1 MRVIL
6 YFLSVNLKMSF
17 EELKE
22 KIKNLEYNNLYPL
35 FFTLIFILILIQYS
49 FNSLDAIFYDLWNRT
64 DFLGQSDENI
74 ITITMDEES
83 DQFLGE
89 IYPYTYATHN
99 RFLDKLLKDNPAGIG
114 YLVSFLEPENQSD
127 VAYIDEFKDKVQK
140 YKQGK
145 KIFRIGTDKD
155 AWGEQIPPKKIRD
168 LGYSLAILNKDGSI
182 FAKDNVTRRVIL
194 NISGEDSFHLYFA
207 NKFREITGQEAVD
220 AMSFKGSYYD
230 RESDATFSLFKYLRN
245 PTKLNSNATI
255 PFHRVVVGNF
265 PRGFFKD
272 KIVLIGSSYL
282 SNSADFAFTPFGKEN
297 NKALKLNVHA
307 QILEALIKKKTVF
320 PVSDW
325 VTDIMAIFIAI
336 FLSYIISRVQPT
348 KGLLITMMIMLS
360 IFVMTFLFFILLGV
374 WIKIS
379 HVILSIFV
387 VYYIWVPFRAIGEYQ
402 TRYAIQEET
411 KVLKKVDK
419 LKQNFISLMS
429 HDLKTPVAKI
439 AGIADILRT
448 QYENTPDQNKLIT
461 NIVDSTVELNNFITS
476 ILDLTKIESRELAL
490 KIESK
495 DVNTLIENNIEKLR
509 FEANSHNMRFVKDLS
524 PLYPIKID
532 TNLINRVLGN
542 IIGNAIKYAGE
553 GSEISVKSWDDD
565 QWVYIEIADNG
576 KGIKQEDLENIFEK
590 FYRVKNDESH
600 KIKGSGL
607 GLYLVKYFIEL
618 HHGTIEVDSIF
629 GEGTKFLIKLKNE

>member
-1 MRVIL
+1 MT
-6 YFLSVNLKMSF
+6 FNS
-17 EELKE
+17 LKE

-49 FNSLDAIFYDLWNRT
+49 FNSLDAIFYDLWNRA
-64 DFLGQSDENI
+64 DFLSTSEDNI
-74 ITITMDEES
+74 VTITMDEES

-89 IYPYTYATHN
+89 IYPYTYATHI
-99 RFLDKLLKDNPAGIG
+99 RFLDKLLKDDPAGIG
-114 YLVSFLEPENQSD
+114 YLVSFLEPENDSD
-127 VAYIDEFKDKVQK
+127 LAYIEEFKEKIQK
-140 YKQGK
+140 YKQNK
-145 KIFRIGTDKD
+145 SIFRIGTDKD
-155 AWGEQIPPKKIRD
+155 AWGEQIPPKGISD
-168 LGYSLAILNKDGSI
+168 LGYSLAILNKDGST

-207 NKFREITGQEAVD
+207 NKYRELQGLNPID
-220 AMSFKGSYYD
+220 AMSFTGAYYD
-230 RESDATFSLFKYLRN
+230 RESDATFSLFKYLKN
-245 PTKLNSNATI
+245 PTKLDSKTSI
-255 PFHRVVVGNF
+255 PFHRVVVGNY

-282 SNSADFAFTPFGKEN
+282 SNSADFSYTPFGKES
-297 NKALKLNVHA
+297 NKALKLNVHG
-307 QILEALIKKKTVF
+307 QILEALIKKKTVY
-320 PVSDW
+320 PVGDW
-325 VTDIMAIFIAI
+325 VTDILAILIAI

-348 KGLLITMMIMLS
+348 KGLLITMLIMLS
-360 IFVMTFLFFILLGV
+360 IFFITFMFFILLGV

-448 QYENTPDQNKLIT
+448 QYENSDKQNELIT
-461 NIVDSTVELNNFITS
+461 NIVNSTVELNNFITS

-490 KIESK
+490 KLESK
-495 DVNTLIENNIEKLR
+495 DVNTLIEGTLDKLK
-509 FEANSHNMRFVKDLS
+509 FEANSQKMTFEKELE

-532 TNLINRVLGN
+532 VNLINRVFGN
-542 IIGNAIKYAGE
+542 ILGNAIKYAGE
-553 GSEISVKSWDDD
+553 GTTVSVKSWDDD
-565 QWVYIEIADNG
+565 SWVYVEISDNG
-576 KGIKQEDLENIFEK
+576 KGIKPEDLENIFEK

-600 KIKGSGL
+600 AIKGSGL

-618 HHGTIEVDSIF
+618 HQGTIEVDSVF
-629 GEGTKFLIKLKNE
+629 GEGTRFLIKLKNE